1 MSDENQ
7 SPDPN
12 VTGEGYSQLILP
24 TQMLVDIGRRLRDRE
39 DLTQTEK
46 EELLTAIMRAVG

>member
-12 VTGEGYSQLILP
+12 VTGEGYSQIILP

-46 EELLTAIMRAVG
+46 EELLTAIMRTVG